1 VATSQSP
8 GIGGGV
14 GKMTLL
20 VATGEED
27 SDVDD
32 CVGSLRISF
41 VVSPSSSR
49 RKLALGGRDVDSG
62 GGSSVMVL

>member
-1 VATSQSP
+1 M
-8 GIGGGV
+8 

-20 VATGEED
+20 VATGDEED
-27 SDVDD
+27 SDGGD

-41 VVSPSSSR
+41 VVSPSSPR